1 MIRSKWQ
8 SLRALDAPVDWL
20 ILGDSSG
27 NQGLRPDVLERTLGG
42 RARNFCTIADTLTLN
57 DAWMLRK
64 YLSRFPP
71 PKGVVVVH
79 VYDVWRRSPS
89 VAVLAQAPL
98 SLTAWLD
105 LRPRPPLDSSALIEW
120 LAVRLLPIYS
130 ESLSLRELL
139 RRPTLRRPDLPVP
152 GPDGFMATTEANPAR
167 VLDQKAGHLAFVR
180 STRFQMSEANRAG
193 LEEMIR
199 LAEEKGFD
207 LWLAPSPMFAG
218 LYREADFQAYYREE
232 IAELEALSK
241 LHPRLR
247 LLLREPPLYSEAQM
261 ENADHVVGDAARA
274 YSEVVAS
281 ALRGASPR
289 R

>member
-1 MIRSKWQ
+1 M
-8 SLRALDAPVDWL
+8 DWL

-57 DAWMLRK
+57 DAWMLRE

-71 PKGVVVVH
+71 PKGVIVVH
-79 VYDVWRRSPS
+79 VYDIWRREPNVS
-89 VAVLAQAPL
+89 VLAQIPL
-98 SLTAWLD
+98 SPARWIV
-105 LRPRPPLDSSALIEW
+105 LRPRPPLDAASVVEW
-120 LAVRLLPIYS
+120 LATRLLPIYS
-130 ESLSLRELL
+130 ENLSLRELL
-139 RRPTLRRPDLPVP
+139 RRPTLRRPDLPAP
-152 GPDGFMATTEANPAR
+152 GPDGFMATTDANPAR

-180 STRFQMSEANRAG
+180 STRFRMSTANRAG

-199 LAEEKGFD
+199 LAEQKGFD

-218 LYREADFQAYYREE
+218 LYREADFQAYFREE
-232 IAELEALSK
+232 TAELESLSK

-247 LLLREPPLYSEAQM
+247 LPLRKPPLYSEAQM

-274 YSEVVAS
+274 YSEVVAA
-281 ALRGASPR
+281 ALRAAGAPR
-289 R
+289 